1 MSLEDDLKAR
11 ALALISQQMANWVVE
26 IQNHIRQHQ
35 ANLVATLDE
44 LQESVA
50 RYDEKIN
57 ESDVAVAMS
66 DVVASQPPAA
76 APEPPPAGPGPDR
89 IRKSLAELDKGTSL
103 SEVLTALVNEVAGY
117 VERAA
122 IFIVKGTSAIG
133 WYARGVEQPDV
144 VRSLNIPLSADT
156 VFRIVQNS
164 RHALRGHVSHSPGTA
179 QALARLGGSPQ
190 GVLAVPLILRDKLAA
205 ILYCDTQQEEVP
217 QAEATAVEIL
227 MLFAGKTIDLLSLA
241 PKAGVP
247 APAPAA
253 AQVAQP
259 AAAPA
264 AGAAPGTMR
273 PTTSGIG
280 ADRAAG
286 LRAAVEEARG
296 APRTPGPASIPPT
309 PVVPAAGAEASS
321 TVVFNAQQF
330 QALRQQQAASPA
342 APPRPSAAPPPPV
355 PLRPAAPP
363 ASALRPAAPPAPAGA
378 SPEEQKAHEDAKR
391 FARLVVS
398 EIKLYNET
406 KVNEGRRHRD
416 LYERLKEDIERGRQM
431 YTERVPAH
439 IRDSTNY
446 FVDELV
452 RILAGGDSSALGP
465 M

>member
-1 MSLEDDLKAR
+1 MSLEEDLKAR
-11 ALALISQQMANWVVE
+11 TLALISQQMANWVVE

-57 ESDVAVAMS
+57 EADVELAMVE
-66 DVVASQPPAA
+66 VVSSQPPPPPP
-76 APEPPPAGPGPDR
+76 APVAPAGPGLGQLR
-89 IRKSLAELDKGTSL
+89 RSLGEIEKGTSL
-103 SEVLTALVNEVAGY
+103 SEVLTTLVNEASQY

-122 IFIVKGTSAIG
+122 IFIVKGVNAIG
-133 WYARGVEQPDV
+133 WYGRGLEQPDV
-144 VRSLNIPLSADT
+144 VRSLNLPLGADT

-179 QALARLGGSPQ
+179 QALARMGGSPQ

-205 ILYCDTQQEEVP
+205 ILYCDTTKEELP
-217 QAEATAVEIL
+217 EADATAIEIL
-227 MLFAGKTIDLLSLA
+227 VMLAGKTIDLISLT
-241 PKAGVP
+241 PKPAVA
-247 APAPAA
+247 APAQAP
-253 AQVAQP
+253 AQP
-259 AAAPA
+259 QAAAPA
-264 AGAAPGTMR
+264 AAPPPPGR
-273 PTTSGIG
+273 TTTAGIS

-286 LRAAVEEARG
+286 LRAAVEEARSSPKPAG
-296 APRTPGPASIPPT
+296 PPSIAPAPQA
-309 PVVPAAGAEASS
+309 PAAAAAASS
-321 TVVFNAQQF
+321 TVMFNAAQF
-330 QALRQQQAASPA
+330 QELRQQQQPA
-342 APPRPSAAPPPPV
+342 PAPPRPAPPPPA
-355 PLRPAAPP
+355 PPRPAAPP
-363 ASALRPAAPPAPAGA
+363 PSAAPSQ
-378 SPEEQKAHEDAKR
+378 SPEEHKAHEDAKR

-416 LYERLKEDIERGRQM
+416 LYERLKDDIERGRQM
-431 YTERVPAH
+431 YTERVPPH

-452 RILAGGDSSALGP
+452 RILAGGDAAALGP